1 MTSLVGKHVGGGHAV
16 NQPSVPEPSFAERAR
31 TLMYLGRIPSA
42 ASPRNRVS
50 SRVFP
55 SAQ

>member
-1 MTSLVGKHVGGGHAV
+1 MSSSVRKHASGGVAPD
-16 NQPSVPEPSFAERAR
+16 QPSVPEPSFAERAR
-31 TLMYLGRIPSA
+31 TLMYLGRIGGLCLPYRA
-42 ASPRNRVS
+42 S